1 MHKCNHGRMDF
12 TFYLLVR
19 ANSNCSFE
27 NDQHLYMQSV
37 LSKTFFSCNLNQI
50 WPFKKVIVNYLVN
63 NTILIRKAYKTEF
76 YFFLLRFVI

>member
-1 MHKCNHGRMDF
+1 MDF

-27 NDQHLYMQSV
+27 NDQHLYMPSV

-50 WPFKKVIVNYLVN
+50 WPFKKVIVN
-63 NTILIRKAYKTEF
+63 NTILIRKAYKTES
-76 YFFLLRFVI
+76 